1 MQIVLS
7 SADRQVMLPL
17 KVKQIQAQRVLKSS
31 GDDDLFDEYY
41 RSIRF
46 VTLNGD
52 VIAVD
57 CSAYEAQDLAIVEVA
72 ELPPRNKAER
82 ERLAAPRYDGSQ
94 T

>member
-1 MQIVLS
+1 MQIALS
-7 SADRQVMLPL
+7 SADRQVTLPL
-17 KVKQIQAQRVLKSS
+17 TVKQIQAQRVLKSS

-41 RSIRF
+41 RTIRF
-46 VTLNGD
+46 ITLNGD
-52 VIAVD
+52 AVDVD

-72 ELPPRNKAER
+72 ELPPCNKAER